1 MFLLTFHFVKYVT
14 KIQVHVN
21 DFLFYNFT
29 SQKYLCAILL
39 MSVTEERDHLKVK
52 ILKIV
57 FYYDK

>member
-1 MFLLTFHFVKYVT
+1 MSPC
-14 KIQVHVN
+14 

-39 MSVTEERDHLKVK
+39 MSVIEERDHLKTK